1 MHKRHVENYWL
12 VRLSRCETMGVK
24 VVEKHGFVFRDSNL
38 VTGSGFWDYTR
49 VFMLRSGN
57 AGI

>member
-1 MHKRHVENYWL
+1 MYKRHVENHWPF
-12 VRLSRCETMGVK
+12 RISRCETMGFK
-24 VVEKHGFVFRDSNL
+24 VVEKQGFVFRDSNL
-38 VTGSGFWDYTR
+38 VTGTGFWDYTR